1 MFALFSLDS
10 DMSGSASTIHDKAA
24 FEQFYDQTYL
34 QVYRYIYGLHGGPA
48 EDVEDLTADTYFRAW
63 KARKRFDG
71 DSKAAYSWILTIARN
86 LVIDSYRKNKRSIQL
101 EHFEDPERFEIEDK
115 SLIHPEDELVA
126 DEKQKILLEILFSLP
141 IDTREMIV
149 LRYSLGWPVKQI
161 ADRFD
166 MLENTVTVRIR
177 RAFTQ
182 IRKVWPA

>member
-1 MFALFSLDS
+1 
-10 DMSGSASTIHDKAA
+10 
-24 FEQFYDQTYL
+24 
-34 QVYRYIYGLHGGPA
+34 
-48 EDVEDLTADTYFRAW
+48 
-63 KARKRFDG
+63 
-71 DSKAAYSWILTIARN
+71 
-86 LVIDSYRKNKRSIQL
+86 
-101 EHFEDPERFEIEDK
+101 
-115 SLIHPEDELVA
+115 
-126 DEKQKILLEILFSLP
+126 SLP